1 MRRRALVPLAALLAL
16 ALLALPGCRAAP
28 RAHSSAP
35 PALGAALAETQP
47 PAAEA
52 PSNAQLALID
62 AAGLDFEEKRVI
74 EVYQRVAPSVVSVT
88 TQVLRYGFFDAY
100 TQEGAGS
107 GFVLDTE
114 GHILTNY
121 HVVEGAQQIEVAFG
135 DEATVPAELVGSDAR
150 NDLAVLKVA
159 VGAEQLV
166 PVELGS
172 SSDLQVGQRAIA
184 IGNPFGEFSRTLTT
198 GVISAL
204 GRTLQSPDGLEM
216 SGILQ
221 TDASINKG
229 NSGGPLLD
237 SAGRVIGITTA
248 IFSPT
253 GTNAGVGFA
262 IPVDTVKRLLPDLIA
277 RGRYPHPW
285 LGLSAGSAYAIGPR
299 LAQLLA
305 LPSEQGLLLVRVQG
319 PLEQAGARGASRQLI
334 VGNTLV
340 YAGGD
345 VLTQID
351 GQPVQDF
358 NGLQTYLESHHQV
371 GDEVSVTLLRD
382 GRELEL
388 KVTLAED
395 PTT

>member
-1 MRRRALVPLAALLAL
+1 MRRL
-16 ALLALPGCRAAP
+16 ALLVVALLVLPGCRTSPPAA
-28 RAHSSAP
+28 SAP
-35 PALGAALAETQP
+35 AAVGAALAENEP
-47 PAAEA
+47 PDAE
-52 PSNAQLALID
+52 PPNDGQLALID

-74 EVYQRVAPSVVSVT
+74 DVYQRVAPSVVSVT
-88 TQVLRYGFFDAY
+88 TQVVRYSFFDAY
-100 TQEGAGS
+100 TQEGSGS
-107 GFVLDTE
+107 GFVLDKA
-114 GHILTNY
+114 GRILTNY
-121 HVVEGAQQIEVAFG
+121 HVVAGAQQIEVAFG
-135 DEATVPAELVGSDAR
+135 DEATVPAKLVGSDAR
-150 NDLAVLKVA
+150 NDLAVLQVE
-159 VGAEQLV
+159 VDAEQLA
-166 PVELGS
+166 PVELGR

-216 SGILQ
+216 TGILQ
-221 TDASINKG
+221 TDASINRG

-253 GTNAGVGFA
+253 GTDAGVGFA

-299 LAQLLA
+299 LAQLLQ
-305 LPSEQGLLLVRVQG
+305 LPVEQGLLLVRVQG
-319 PLEQAGARGASRQLI
+319 PLEQAGARGASRQLV

-345 VLTQID
+345 VLTKID

-358 NGLQTYLESHHQV
+358 NGLQTYLETNRQI

-395 PTT
+395 PTS